1 MHVISI
7 DGLRFKEDQSLTAQY
22 AHRDGWRAWYR
33 GFAANNRAY
42 NYTTINN
49 DYSLYTG
56 GFALGADFSLSDSFQ
71 LGAYVNHGDVTAVQ
85 RGSTGGGSW
94 SPDGWGGGLTADYW
108 TDNFY
113 AQAVFGASGFSAT
126 QNRGIREIAEDWGG
140 DTATAQK
147 SATSYLGAFRFG
159 APFQAG
165 SLLLEPQFTGIW
177 TQNQENG
184 FSESGVE
191 KVLRLKYQSRTTNYF
206 QTGLGLKTAWPISS
220 GDRAQWVPSI
230 KFAWLA
236 DWNVGN
242 QGQFIEYSF
251 SDKNVSFLPKQ
262 ENQNGALIEVGLD
275 YSVANINSMSV
286 KVYANGGAE
295 IWAGDRGTNWRASG
309 GLTFQF

>member
-1 MHVISI
+1 MRKLQFQCIY
-7 DGLRFKEDQSLTAQY
+7 D
-22 AHRDGWRAWYR
+22 RDGWRAWYR

-42 NYTTINN
+42 SSTTVNN

-71 LGAYVNHGDVTAVQ
+71 LGAYVNYGDVTAVQ
-85 RGSTGGGSW
+85 HGSTGGGSW

-113 AQAVFGASGFSAT
+113 VQAVFGASGFSAT

-147 SATSYLGAFRFG
+147 SATSYLGALRFG

-165 SLLLEPQFTGIW
+165 SLLLEPQLTGIW

-191 KVLRLKYQSRTTNYF
+191 KDLKLKYQSRTTNYF
-206 QTGLGLKTAWPISS
+206 QTGLGFKTAWPIAS

-230 KFAWLA
+230 KLAWLA

-242 QGQFIEYSF
+242 QGQSIEYASNGR
-251 SDKNVSFLPKQ
+251 SVSFLPKQ
-262 ENQNGALIEVGLD
+262 ENQNGVLVELGLD
-275 YSVANINSMSV
+275 YSIANIHSTSI

-295 IWAGDRGTNWRASG
+295 IWGGDRGTNWRAG
-309 GLTFQF
+309 GGVTWQF